1 MENKN
6 DRQLLSFLYRS
17 LIFLMSYFV
26 LLIVCGLL
34 YLSFGDVINDWMK
47 PTPQVEVKRNIA
59 KYDNEDNDKI
69 EHGIHL
75 ASGLIAAKG
84 FEIVKANCTAC
95 HSAKLITQNRAT
107 KEGWEAMIEWMQ
119 ATQGLWDL
127 GKNEP
132 IILDY
137 LATNYAPEEVGRR
150 ANLEE
155 VAYYMLDLSD

>member
-1 MENKN
+1 MENNN

-17 LIFLMSYFV
+17 LIFLISYFV
-26 LLIVCGLL
+26 FLVVCGLL
-34 YLSFGDVINDWMK
+34 YLSFGDAIKDWMK
-47 PTPQVEVKRNIA
+47 PAPKVEVKRNIA
-59 KYDNEDNDKI
+59 KYDDEDDDKI
-69 EHGIHL
+69 ENGIHV

-84 FEIVKANCTAC
+84 FEIVKGNCTAC

-107 KEGWEAMIEWMQ
+107 REGWEAMIDWMQ

-137 LATNYAPEEVGRR
+137 LAANYAPEEVGRR

-155 VAYYMLDLSD
+155 VEYYILELGD